1 MNLPNPFLSGI
12 PVCHG
17 SGGMAGHYAF
27 GGRTGGSVVIYG
39 TCFTVAG
46 LFLSEGFERFSH
58 LFPLP
63 VLGVLLMFEGWPLL
77 TLLRDTAAAKTEF
90 MIALLVG
97 LMAGGLPYG
106 YMVGLLTGTLLYYIT
121 RSGRLKLGH
130 E

>member
-1 MNLPNPFLSGI
+1 
-12 PVCHG
+12 
-17 SGGMAGHYAF
+17 MAGHYAF

-39 TCFTVAG
+39 GCFAVAG
-46 LFLSEGFERFSH
+46 LFLSGGFERFSH

-63 VLGVLLMFEGWPLL
+63 VPGVLLIFEGWTLI
-77 TLLRDTAAAKTEF
+77 TLLRDRAAAKSEF

-106 YMVGLLTGTLLYYIT
+106 YVVGLPTGTVLYYLT
-121 RSGRLKLGH
+121 CNGRLKLGH